1 MAIMRMD
8 EVVQALQI
16 SRTTLWRRVRA
27 GQFPPPLRLG
37 GAGSRAIGWRR
48 TDVERWVD
56 ELRLSAEID

>member
-1 MAIMRMD
+1 MGIMRID
-8 EVVQALQI
+8 EVVQTLQI

-48 TDVERWVD
+48 TDIERWVD